1 MPFDKQGNFT
11 STPAHTVEAM
21 EIREIDGNVVIRLR
35 GWGLP
40 AKPFTLD
47 GDHEIPEQR
56 AIGSPYTTQQ
66 PTGAREGVTEL
77 TGSWSDYLL
86 GSSPSA
92 TADVEVT
99 SSTEESGA
107 DGAMMIA
114 VSSEPARTARA
125 AAAAV
130 DDLRVRAPL
139 VRVSWAH
146 IVRVGRVKRFV
157 QRWNTPEDLDWDLTF
172 AWIGR
177 EEDAEM
183 APPAATDPA
192 ADVRLLESGMSQVFD
207 ATAFSIAAVDPTAI
221 EAVDQWMAG
230 VQGAIFELTD
240 NVRSRV
246 SGAASSV
253 DVFRRGLGLLGFA
266 AEQANLMALEI
277 ESRVAA
283 TWIANADPE
292 DLTDVSPS
300 LVVAMLTQ
308 KRAAAQAARRLRAA
322 AIRRRFDLIATVED
336 VVDIYVIRDGEDLQS
351 LARHVYGSAAAWT
364 TLRDFNHL
372 DSGTVPSGTVI
383 LVPRSQVQP

>member
-66 PTGAREGVTEL
+66 PTGARENVTEL

-86 GSSPSA
+86 GSSPNA

-99 SSTEESGA
+99 TATDEFGA
-107 DGAMMIA
+107 DGAMVIS

-192 ADVRLLESGMSQVFD
+192 ADVRLLESGMSRVFD

-230 VQGAIFELTD
+230 IQGAIFELAD

-246 SGAASSV
+246 TGAASSV

-300 LVVAMLTQ
+300 LVVAMLAQ

-336 VVDIYVIRDGEDLQS
+336 VVDIYVVRDGEDLQS

-372 DSGTVPSGTVI
+372 DSGSVPSGTVI

>member
-1 MPFDKQGNFT
+1 MPIDKQGNFN

-21 EIREIDGNVVIRLR
+21 EIREIDGSVVIKLR

-66 PTGAREGVTEL
+66 PTGAREGATEL
-77 TGSWSDYLL
+77 SGSWSDYLL
-86 GSSPSA
+86 GSSASA

-99 SSTEESGA
+99 SSTEESI
-107 DGAMMIA
+107 DGVAVIA
-114 VSSEPARTARA
+114 ISSEPARTARA
-125 AAAAV
+125 AAAAM

-157 QRWNTPEDLDWDLTF
+157 QKWNTPSDLDWDLTF

-192 ADVRLLESGMSQVFD
+192 ADVRLLESGMSRVFD
-207 ATAFSIAAVDPTAI
+207 ATSFSIAQVDPTAI
-221 EAVDQWMAG
+221 EAIDQWMAG
-230 VQGAIFELTD
+230 VQAAIFELGD

-253 DVFRRGLGLLGFA
+253 DVFRRGIGLLGFA
-266 AEQANLMALEI
+266 ADQANLMALEI

-300 LVVAMLTQ
+300 LVLAMLTQ

-322 AIRRRFDLIATVED
+322 SIRRRFDLITTVED

-372 DSGTVPSGTVI
+372 DSGTVAAGSVI

>member
-11 STPAHTVEAM
+11 GTPAHTVEAM

-66 PTGAREGVTEL
+66 PTGARENVTEL

-86 GSSPSA
+86 GSSPNA

-99 SSTEESGA
+99 TATDEFGA
-107 DGAMMIA
+107 DGAMVIS

-192 ADVRLLESGMSQVFD
+192 ADVRLLESGMSRVFD

-230 VQGAIFELTD
+230 IQGAIFELAD

-246 SGAASSV
+246 TGAASSV

-300 LVVAMLTQ
+300 LVVAMLAQ

-336 VVDIYVIRDGEDLQS
+336 VVDIYVVRDGEDLQS

-372 DSGTVPSGTVI
+372 DSGSVPSGTVI

>member
-1 MPFDKQGNFT
+1 
-11 STPAHTVEAM
+11 V
-21 EIREIDGNVVIRLR
+21 
-35 GWGLP
+35 
-40 AKPFTLD
+40 
-47 GDHEIPEQR
+47 
-56 AIGSPYTTQQ
+56 TT
-66 PTGAREGVTEL
+66 
-77 TGSWSDYLL
+77 
-86 GSSPSA
+86 A
-92 TADVEVT
+92 TDEF
-99 SSTEESGA
+99 GA
-107 DGAMMIA
+107 DGAMVIS

-192 ADVRLLESGMSQVFD
+192 ADVRLLESGMSRVFD

-230 VQGAIFELTD
+230 IQGAIFELAD

-246 SGAASSV
+246 TGAASSV

-300 LVVAMLTQ
+300 LVVAMLAQ

-336 VVDIYVIRDGEDLQS
+336 VVDIYVVRDGEDLQS

-372 DSGTVPSGTVI
+372 DSGSVPSGTVI